1 MRLTDDEN
9 NGDFAE
15 VRQIQAQH
23 ADAIAAKFAAGT
35 FSVEFTSAA
44 TSRKYILRG
53 VRSEDYA
60 QFDGEPAEVRCS
72 NMRATLLL
80 DGAAPLVLLLATERP
95 TFEHHRAPVAHRYCC
110 WRTTA
115 CTLPTGH

>member
-1 MRLTDDEN
+1 MSDDEN

-72 NMRATLLL
+72 NVRATVA
-80 DGAAPLVLLLATERP
+80 GAALAHCP
-95 TFEHHRAPVAHRYCC
+95 
-110 WRTTA
+110 
-115 CTLPTGH
+115 CTQHALSIRL